1 MKEKILVCEN
11 LEIFYKNNKIID
23 NLSFSVDEGDFFLIL
38 GKNGI
43 GKSTLLKGI
52 LGLKNISSGEIK
64 KNFKICGY
72 MSQEVLLKKE
82 VPSTIWEFVLS
93 SRAVYSKFFY
103 SSKDIAVVKENLKK
117 LDLWEIKD
125 KSISSLSIGQRQRVL
140 LCRCLCVSEKI
151 IFLDEPTN
159 SLDINVRKMLY
170 DILEKLNKEG
180 LTIVMISHDEEAFKY
195 SNRALVLGKENRV
208 IENVLEKYEKGEINF
223 D

>member
-1 MKEKILVCEN
+1 MKDKILVCEN
-11 LEIFYKNNKIID
+11 LEIFYKNNRIID

-38 GKNGI
+38 GKNGV

-64 KNFKICGY
+64 K
-72 MSQEVLLKKE
+72 
-82 VPSTIWEFVLS
+82 
-93 SRAVYSKFFY
+93 
-103 SSKDIAVVKENLKK
+103 DVKENLKK
-117 LDLWEIKD
+117 LDLWDIKD

-140 LCRCLCVSEKI
+140 LCRCLCVSDKI

-159 SLDINVRKMLY
+159 SLDIKVRKMLY
-170 DILEKLNKEG
+170 EILEKLNREG

-195 SNRALVLGKENRV
+195 SNRALILGKENKV
-208 IENVLEKYEKGEINF
+208 IENVLENFEKGEIKF

>member
-1 MKEKILVCEN
+1 MKEKILTCEN
-11 LEIFYKNNKIID
+11 LEISYKNNKIIE

-38 GKNGI
+38 GENGV

-52 LGLKNISSGEIK
+52 LGLKNISSGNIV
-64 KNFKICGY
+64 KNFKVCGY

-82 VPSTIWEFVLS
+82 FPSTIWEFVLS

-103 SSKDIAVVKENLKK
+103 SSKDKDIVKENLKK
-117 LDLWEIKD
+117 LNLWEIKD
-125 KSISSLSIGQRQRVL
+125 KSISALSIGQRQRVL

-170 DILEKLNKEG
+170 EVLEKLNKEG
-180 LTIVMISHDEEAFKY
+180 LTVVMISHDEEAFKY
-195 SNRALVLGKENRV
+195 SNKALILGKENKV
-208 IENVLEKYEKGEINF
+208 IDNVLESFEKGEIKF

>member
-82 VPSTIWEFVLS
+82 FQSTIWEFVLS

>member
-1 MKEKILVCEN
+1 MKDKILVCEN
-11 LEIFYKNNKIID
+11 LEIFYKNNRIID

-38 GKNGI
+38 GKNGV

-64 KNFKICGY
+64 KDFKICRY

-82 VPSTIWEFVLS
+82 FPSTIWEFVLS

-103 SSKDIAVVKENLKK
+103 NSKDREIVKENLKK
-117 LDLWEIKD
+117 LDVWDIKD

-140 LCRCLCVSEKI
+140 LCRCLCVSDKI

-159 SLDINVRKMLY
+159 SLDIKVRKMLY
-170 DILEKLNKEG
+170 EILEKLNREG

-195 SNRALVLGKENRV
+195 SNRALILGKENKV
-208 IENVLEKYEKGEINF
+208 IENVLENFEKGEIKF

>member
-72 MSQEVLLKKE
+72 MSQEVLLKKNSHQQYGNLFYLQE
-82 VPSTIWEFVLS
+82 LFIQS
-93 SRAVYSKFFY
+93 FFM
-103 SSKDIAVVKENLKK
+103 ALK
-117 LDLWEIKD
+117 I
-125 KSISSLSIGQRQRVL
+125 
-140 LCRCLCVSEKI
+140 
-151 IFLDEPTN
+151 
-159 SLDINVRKMLY
+159 
-170 DILEKLNKEG
+170 
-180 LTIVMISHDEEAFKY
+180 
-195 SNRALVLGKENRV
+195 
-208 IENVLEKYEKGEINF
+208 
-223 D
+223 